1 MEDSMTRKLT
11 ALGMGVFLAS
21 GANFESALAADG
33 ATGFYLLG
41 SKTSMAGFIPP
52 PGTYVQNL
60 NYFYSGSTNVALEYA
75 GLTLSGG
82 VEADAYYN
90 LPIGIWVAP
99 GKVLGGNVAFNVMA
113 PIGWK
118 DVEAGATVSGP
129 LGGSISGRIQ
139 DDETAFG
146 DPVVGAALGWH
157 EGNWHWNIGTL
168 LNIPVGFWERGNLAN
183 IGFNR
188 WAVDLTGAVTYLD
201 MKTGLELSG
210 AAGFTFNGENSDTDY
225 KTGTEFHLE
234 AAAVQNLSKSFGIG
248 INGYYY
254 DQVTGDS
261 GEGAR
266 LGSFEG
272 RVAAIGPIVNWNF
285 EVGKIPVSTSFKYFH
300 EFDVKNRL
308 EGASGFFTLTMPL
321 SVSGH

>member
-1 MEDSMTRKLT
+1 MTRKLA

-21 GANFESALAADG
+21 GAYFEPALAAEG

-41 SKTSMAGFIPP
+41 SKTSMAGYIPP
-52 PGTYVQNL
+52 PGTYVSDL
-60 NYFYSGSTNVALEYA
+60 SYYYSGSTKVDLEFA
-75 GLTLSGG
+75 GLTLTGG
-82 VEADAYYN
+82 VDADAYYN
-90 LPIGIWVAP
+90 LPIGMWVAP
-99 GKVLGGNVAFNVMA
+99 GKILGGNAAFTVMA

-118 DVEAGATVSGP
+118 DVEAEATI
-129 LGGSISGRIQ
+129 GGFGGRIQ
-139 DDETAFG
+139 DDNTAFG

-168 LNIPVGFWERGNLAN
+168 LNIPVGFWERGNLSN

-188 WAVDLTGAVTYLD
+188 WGFDVTGAVTYLD
-201 MKTGLELSG
+201 MTSGIELSG

-234 AAAVQNLSKSFGIG
+234 AAAVQNFSKSFGIG
-248 INGYYY
+248 INGYFY

-261 GEGAR
+261 GAGAR

-272 RVAAIGPIVNWNF
+272 RVAALGPVVNWNF
-285 EVGKIPVSTSFKYFH
+285 EIGKIPVSTSFKYFH

-308 EGASGFFTLTMPL
+308 EGDSGFFTLTMPL
-321 SVSGH
+321 SVAGH

>member
-1 MEDSMTRKLT
+1 MPFKTQTLPGQTLT
-11 ALGMGVFLAS
+11 KAS
-21 GANFESALAADG
+21 EGPF
-33 ATGFYLLG
+33 FY
-41 SKTSMAGFIPP
+41 
-52 PGTYVQNL
+52 
-60 NYFYSGSTNVALEYA
+60 YSGSTNIELSFA

-82 VEADAYYN
+82 IDADAYYN

-99 GKVLGGNVAFNVMA
+99 GKVWGGNIAFNVMA

-118 DVEAGATVSGP
+118 DVEAGATLSGP
-129 LGGSISGRIQ
+129 GGQVIPGRIQ
-139 DDETAFG
+139 DEETNFG

-157 EGNWHWNIGTL
+157 DGKWHYNVGALI
-168 LNIPVGFWERGNLAN
+168 NIPVGFWERGNLAN

-188 WAVDLTGAVTYLD
+188 WAVDITGAVTYLD
-201 MKTGLELSG
+201 MSTGLEVSG
-210 AAGFTFNGENSDTDY
+210 AAGFTFNAENPDTNY
-225 KTGTEFHLE
+225 RTGTEFHLE
-234 AAAVQNLSKSFGIG
+234 GAAVPNLSKSFGIG

-254 DQVTGDS
+254 DQVSGDS

-272 RVAAIGPIVNWNF
+272 RVAALGPVVNWNF

-308 EGASGFFTLTMPL
+308 EGDSGFFTLTMPL
-321 SVSGH
+321 SVDGR

>member
-1 MEDSMTRKLT
+1 MKRTL
-11 ALGMGVFLAS
+11 AILGVGLAVQI
-21 GANFESALAADG
+21 GMKPEKVMAAEG

-52 PGTYVQNL
+52 PGTYVSDL
-60 NYFYSGSTNVALEYA
+60 SYYYSGSTNVDLEFA

-82 VEADAYYN
+82 VDADAYYN

-99 GKVLGGNVAFNVMA
+99 GKVLGGNAAFTVMA

-118 DVEAGATVSGP
+118 DVEAGATVAGP
-129 LGGSISGRIQ
+129 LGGSITGRIQ
-139 DDETAFG
+139 DDDTAFG

-168 LNIPVGFWERGNLAN
+168 LNIPVGFWERGNLSN

-188 WAVDLTGAVTYLD
+188 WALDVTGAVTYLD
-201 MKTGLELSG
+201 MTSGIELSG
-210 AAGFTFNGENSDTDY
+210 AVGFTFNGENSDTDY

-234 AAAVQNLSKSFGIG
+234 AAAVQNFSKSFGIG
-248 INGYYY
+248 INGYFY
-254 DQVTGDS
+254 DQVSGDS

-272 RVAAIGPIVNWNF
+272 RVAALGPVVNWNF
-285 EVGKIPVSTSFKYFH
+285 EIGKIPVSTSFKYFH

-308 EGASGFFTLTMPL
+308 EGDIGFFTLTMPL
-321 SVSGH
+321 SVARH